1 MNFDKKLAATFT
13 GTICFL
19 TAMMAPVSAAMFNFY
34 YSGTSVLNPND
45 NVIASGTLT
54 TSPYHSATNS
64 YEIIDITGTRNSD
77 PIESLLS
84 PGSFLDNDNLL
95 LADSPALSEFG
106 FAFTAGKVS
115 YNIFNTY
122 DYLEVGYQGYY
133 TGYPLSSFS
142 ITPIP
147 ESSLMLG
154 ILSVTFLV
162 AINKI
167 NGRLALKKLN
177 HSNGGIAN

>member
-1 MNFDKKLAATFT
+1 MNFDKKLAATLT
-13 GTICFL
+13 GTVCFL
-19 TAMMAPVSAAMFNFY
+19 TAMMAPVSAAMFNFS

-45 NVIASGTLT
+45 IVTASGTLT
-54 TSPYHSATNS
+54 TNSYDSTTNS
-64 YEIIDITGTRNSD
+64 YEIIDITGTRNGD

-106 FAFTAGKVS
+106 FAYTAGGVS
-115 YNIFNTY
+115 YNVFNTY
-122 DYLEVGYQGYY
+122 DYLEVGYQGSY

-154 ILSVTFLV
+154 ILSVTVLLAV
-162 AINKI
+162 NKI
-167 NGRLALKKLN
+167 NRKVILKKLN
-177 HSNGGIAN
+177 HPNGSVAD